1 MHLPR
6 HSIIAVM
13 LFLVLCFHQT
23 YAVEVE
29 KPITAKTPEQIAV
42 AGLRGFYTN
51 LQKNKDGTVRLVRL
65 SKPHITI
72 EKLENLRQFR
82 KLDYLAIVCPH
93 IGDEG
98 LVPIQ
103 QLTNLDTLMLSES
116 AVGDPGLS
124 YLKQLNKLER
134 LDLNNT
140 KISDSGLAHLSHHH
154 QLKVLSLKN
163 TNITD
168 AGLQHLSGLKNL
180 EVLLLSGTKVSD
192 KGLSTLASM
201 KKLKVLYLSRTRVK
215 GKQLDKIAALPQL
228 EYLVLN
234 RNTLDQQCVKTLS
247 KMSQLKGV
255 ELKHTGLLRDSVNQL
270 TKSLTKTKVFSDVS
284 IAKMDETTSSLTFT
298 KSDSLKQKPISN
310 PIQDRIRANET
321 LQPDFQRHVIPL
333 LGRLGCNSRN
343 CHGSFQGRG
352 GFQLSMFG
360 YDFKLDHDNLQKR
373 IDKKVPDQ
381 SLILNKPTSEDEHEG
396 GLRLPP
402 GGWEQKLLREWIAS
416 GAKSVEKNSPQFVRL
431 EVTPKQVV
439 FSKKGEKVSI
449 KAIAVWSDGS
459 REDVTCL
466 TRFESKD
473 DSVSEVTSE
482 GIIHAKGVG
491 DTYVISYYDNGI
503 FSTQVILPVQ
513 KKQTGDYP
521 AVPTPT
527 EIDRHVVNKLRKLG
541 IQPSGLCTDDEF
553 LRRVSLD
560 ITATLPSPDEIQEFL
575 KDTTPDKRSRK
586 IEELIK
592 RPAYVAW
599 WSMKLCDLTGSNAG
613 YLGGTEMAQPVVSQ
627 WNAWIK
633 RRVEDNIGWDKIVSG
648 IILGTSRLEG
658 ETYDEFMVRQS
669 KFTSAKDRMDFTA
682 LDNSMPH
689 YWARSNMSVPSDK
702 ALAFGYTFLGMRLD
716 CAQCHKHPFDEW
728 SKQDFQL
735 FTEFFTRIKFGTPA
749 DATVL
754 HEQSRNL
761 LGVPVKLNTAA
772 LRRQSYLRIAAEG
785 RPIPWRE
792 VYIESAKSDKQIAK
806 LLGGQEIN
814 ISQNP
819 DPRQLLMQWML
830 NEPNHY
836 FAKAFVNRIWAHYF
850 NVGIINP
857 PDDLNQANPPSN
869 KALLDYLVKG
879 FVESGY
885 DMKWLH
891 FTITNSRTYQLSWRP
906 NDTNRKDIRNF
917 SHAVLRRLPAEVAI
931 DAILKATAN
940 QKTASQFANKM
951 DRRKISQH
959 PRSYQARAIDFSLL
973 VFGKPLR
980 TTNCDCERQ
989 NEPTLLQSLYVRND
1003 EEMLSN
1009 LIRSDGWLNQLKKQ
1023 SSAQVNLDELV
1034 SEAYLR
1040 TLSRLPDET
1049 EMKESQLH
1057 LKSTKTLHEGMHDLL
1072 WVLLNT
1078 QEFITNH

>member
-6 HSIIAVM
+6 HSTIAVI

-23 YAVEVE
+23 YAVEVNE
-29 KPITAKTPEQIAV
+29 PITAKTPEQIAV
-42 AGLRGFYTN
+42 EGLRGFYTN

-65 SKPHITI
+65 SKPHV
-72 EKLENLRQFR
+72 KLEVLEQLEQFR
-82 KLDYLAIVCPH
+82 MLDYLAIICPH

-98 LVPIQ
+98 LSHIQ
-103 QLTNLDTLMLSES
+103 HLTNLDTLMLSES
-116 AVGDPGLS
+116 AVGDHGLS

-140 KISDSGLAHLSHHH
+140 KISDEGLARLSHLD

-168 AGLQHLSGLKNL
+168 AGLKHLTGLKNL

-192 KGLSTLASM
+192 AGFGILAKL
-201 KKLKVLYLSRTRVK
+201 KKLKTLYLARTRVK
-215 GKQLDKIAALPQL
+215 GKQLATLTDLPQL

-234 RNTLDQQCVKTLS
+234 RNVLDKQCVQTLV
-247 KMSQLKGV
+247 KMPKLKGL
-255 ELKHTGLLRDSVNQL
+255 ELKHTGLPGDSINQI
-270 TKSLTKTKVFSDVS
+270 TRSLTKTSVFSDVS
-284 IAKMDETTSSLTFT
+284 TAIKDETSSLVFM
-298 KSDSLKQKPISN
+298 KSDSLNLKPILS

-321 LQPDFQRHVIPL
+321 LQPGFQRHVIPL

-360 YDFKLDHDNLQKR
+360 YDFKLDHDNLLKR

-416 GAKSVEKNSPQFVRL
+416 GAKSVVENAPQFVRL
-431 EVTPKQVV
+431 DVTPKQVV
-439 FSKKGEKVSI
+439 FSKKGEMTSI
-449 KAIAVWSDGS
+449 KAIAVWSDGT

-473 DSVSEVTSE
+473 DSVAEVTAE
-482 GIIHAKGVG
+482 GKIHAKGTG

-503 FSTQVILPVQ
+503 FSTQVILPVE
-513 KKQTGDYP
+513 KKQKDDYP
-521 AVPTPT
+521 VVPTPT
-527 EIDRHVVNKLRKLG
+527 EIDRHIVNKLKKLG

-560 ITATLPSPDEIQEFL
+560 ITATLPSPDEIRKFL
-575 KDTTPDKRSRK
+575 NDKTSDKRSQK
-586 IEELIK
+586 IEELLK

-633 RRVEDNIGWDKIVSG
+633 RRVEDNIGWDQIVSG
-648 IILGTSRLEG
+648 IILGTSRLPG

-669 KFTSAKDRMDFTA
+669 EFTSVKDRKDFTA

-749 DATVL
+749 DAKVL
-754 HEQSRNL
+754 HEQTRNM

-792 VYIESAKSDKQIAK
+792 VYIEAAKGDKQIAK
-806 LLGGQEIN
+806 LLGGQKID
-814 ISQNP
+814 ISKNS
-819 DPRQLLMQWML
+819 DPRQLLMHWML
-830 NEPNHY
+830 NEPNRY

-879 FVESGY
+879 FVDSGY
-885 DMKWLH
+885 NMKWLH
-891 FTITNSRTYQLSWRP
+891 RTITNSRTYQLSWRP
-906 NDTNRKDIRNF
+906 NGTNRKDTRNF

-931 DAILKATAN
+931 DAILKATAD
-940 QKTASQFANKM
+940 QKTASQFSSKM
-951 DRRKISQH
+951 DQRKISQH

-1003 EEMLSN
+1003 EEMLSH
-1009 LIRSDGWLNQLKKQ
+1009 LTRSNGWLSELKKR
-1023 SSAQVNLDELV
+1023 SSEHADLDALV

-1040 TLSRLPDET
+1040 TLSRLPDEI

-1057 LKSTKTLHEGMHDLL
+1057 LKSTKTLHEGMHDLM
-1072 WVLLNT
+1072 WALLNT

>member
-1 MHLPR
+1 MHLQCR
-6 HSIIAVM
+6 FSILTIVSLG
-13 LFLVLCFHQT
+13 LFLPQSFAAETEAPV
-23 YAVEVE
+23 A
-29 KPITAKTPEQIAV
+29 AKTPEQIA
-42 AGLRGFYTN
+42 ANAFRGYATN
-51 LQKNKDGTVRLVRL
+51 LQYNKDGTVRLLRL
-65 SKPHITI
+65 SKPHVKP
-72 EKLENLRQFR
+72 ELLEHLEQFP
-82 KLDYLAIVCPH
+82 KLDYLAIACPH

-98 LVPIQ
+98 LAHIQ
-103 QLTNLDTLMLSES
+103 QLTNLDTLKLSES
-116 AVGDPGLS
+116 GVGDKGLT
-124 YLKQLNKLER
+124 YLRLLNKLVR
-134 LDLNNT
+134 LDLANT
-140 KISDSGLAHLSHHH
+140 KVSDQGLVQLAHHR

-163 TNITD
+163 TGITD
-168 AGLQHLSGLKNL
+168 AGLKHLAGLKNL
-180 EVLLLSGTKVSD
+180 EVLFLSGTKVSD
-192 KGLSTLASM
+192 AGLSALTKLE
-201 KKLKVLYLSRTRVK
+201 KLKVLYLSRTQVT
-215 GKQLDKIAALPQL
+215 GKQLSVIAKLPKL

-234 RNTLDQQCVKTLS
+234 RNVLDQHCLETLAT
-247 KMSQLKGV
+247 MSQLKGV
-255 ELKHTGLLRDSVNQL
+255 ELKHTGLPQGSIDQL
-270 TKSLTKTKVFSDVS
+270 TKKLAKSKVFSDVS
-284 IAKMDETTSSLTFT
+284 GAGTDNSVASLTFS
-298 KSDSLKQKPISN
+298 KSDSLQLKPILS
-310 PIQDRIRANET
+310 PIQNRISANEK
-321 LQPDFQRHVIPL
+321 LEPDFQKHVIPL

-360 YDFKLDHDNLQKR
+360 YDFKQDFDNLQKR
-373 IDKKVPDQ
+373 IDKKAPDQ
-381 SLILNKPTSEDEHEG
+381 SLVLNKPTSEDEHEG

-431 EVTPKQVV
+431 DVTPKQVV
-439 FSKKGEKVSI
+439 FSKKGEKVQI
-449 KAIAVWSDGS
+449 KAVAVWSDGT

-473 DSVSEVTSE
+473 DTVSEVTPE
-482 GIIHAKGVG
+482 GVIHAKGTG

-503 FSTQVILPVQ
+503 FSTQVILPIE
-513 KKQTGDYP
+513 KKQSGEYP
-521 AVPTPT
+521 NVPTPT
-527 EIDRHVVNKLRKLG
+527 EIDRHVVNKLKKLG

-560 ITATLPSPDEIQEFL
+560 ITATLPSPDEIQEFI
-575 KDTTPDKRSRK
+575 KDKSPDKRSRK
-586 IEELIK
+586 VEELLE
-592 RPAYVAW
+592 RPAYVSW

-613 YLGGTEMAQPVVSQ
+613 YLGGTEMAQPVVGQ
-627 WNAWIK
+627 WNAWIN
-633 RRVEDNIGWDKIVSG
+633 RRVKDNIGWDQIVSG
-648 IILGTSRLEG
+648 IILGTSRLPG
-658 ETYDEFMVRQS
+658 ETYDEFMARQS
-669 KFTSAKDRMDFTA
+669 KYTSVKDRLDFTA

-716 CAQCHKHPFDEW
+716 CAQCHKHPFDQW

-735 FTEFFTRIKFGTPA
+735 FTEFFTRIKFGIPK
-749 DATVL
+749 DATIL
-754 HEQSRNL
+754 HEQSRNM

-792 VYIESAKSDKQIAK
+792 VFIESAKSDKQIAK

-814 ISQNP
+814 ISQSS
-819 DPRQLLMQWML
+819 DPRELLMHWML

-857 PDDLNQANPPSN
+857 PDDLNLANPPSN

-879 FVESGY
+879 FIKSGY

-891 FTITNSRTYQLSWRP
+891 RTITNSRTYQLSWRP
-906 NDTNRKDIRNF
+906 NDTNRKDTRNF
-917 SHAVLRRLPAEVAI
+917 SHAVLRRMPAEVAI
-931 DAILKATAN
+931 DAILKATASSA
-940 QKTASQFANKM
+940 KAKQFDQNM
-951 DRRKISQH
+951 NVRKISQH

-1003 EEMLSN
+1003 EEMLKN
-1009 LIRSDGWLNQLKKQ
+1009 LTRPDSWLVEVKKQ
-1023 SSAQVNLDELV
+1023 STDQPDFDALV
-1034 SEAYLR
+1034 TEAYLR
-1040 TLSRLPDET
+1040 TLSRLPNQEELKDS
-1049 EMKESQLH
+1049 KLH
-1057 LKSTKTLHEGMHDLL
+1057 LKSTKTLDEGLHDLL
-1072 WVLLNT
+1072 WALLNT

>member
-1 MHLPR
+1 MH
-6 HSIIAVM
+6 
-13 LFLVLCFHQT
+13 FLRRFFILMIVSSGFFLQKSFAAET
-23 YAVEVE
+23 EAPVV
-29 KPITAKTPEQIAV
+29 AKTPEQIA
-42 AGLRGFYTN
+42 AKAFRGYATN
-51 LQKNKDGTVRLVRL
+51 LQYNKDGSVRLLRL
-65 SKPHITI
+65 SKPHVKP
-72 EKLENLRQFR
+72 ELFEHLAQFR
-82 KLDYLAIVCPH
+82 KLDYLAIACPH
-93 IGDEG
+93 IGDVG
-98 LVPIQ
+98 LSHIQ
-103 QLTNLDTLMLSES
+103 QLTNLDTLKLSES
-116 AVGDPGLS
+116 AIGDQGLTYIRS
-124 YLKQLNKLER
+124 LNKLVR
-134 LDLNNT
+134 LDLDNT
-140 KISDSGLAHLSHHH
+140 KVSDQGLAELSHHH

-163 TNITD
+163 NRITD
-168 AGLQHLSGLKNL
+168 VGLQHLSGLKNL
-180 EVLLLSGTKVSD
+180 EVLFLSGTNVSD
-192 KGLSTLASM
+192 VGLSALA
-201 KKLKVLYLSRTRVK
+201 KLKQLKVLYLARTQVT
-215 GKQLDKIAALPQL
+215 GKQLSAIAQLPKL

-234 RNTLDQQCVKTLS
+234 RNSLDQKSVETLTT
-247 KMSQLKGV
+247 MTQLKGL
-255 ELKHTGLLRDSVNQL
+255 ELKHTGLPHGSINQL
-270 TKSLTKTKVFSDVS
+270 TKKLAKAKVFADVS
-284 IAKMDETTSSLTFT
+284 IAGSDKAGAYLSFT
-298 KSDSLKQKPISN
+298 KSDSLQLKPILS
-310 PIQDRIRANET
+310 PIQDRIAANEK
-321 LQPDFQRHVIPL
+321 LQPDFQKHVIPV

-360 YDFKLDHDNLQKR
+360 YDFKQDYDNLQKR
-373 IDKKVPDQ
+373 IDKKTPDQ

-402 GGWEQKLLREWIAS
+402 GGWEQKLLREWIIS

-431 EVTPKQVV
+431 DVTPKQVV
-439 FSKKGEKVSI
+439 FSKKGEKASI
-449 KAIAVWSDGS
+449 KAIAVWSDGT

-473 DSVSEVTSE
+473 DSVSEVSPE
-482 GIIHAKGVG
+482 GVITAKGTG

-513 KKQTGDYP
+513 KKQTGEYP
-521 AVPTPT
+521 NVPTPT
-527 EIDRHVVNKLRKLG
+527 EIDQHVVNKLKKLG

-560 ITATLPSPDEIQEFL
+560 ITATLPSPDEIRAFL

-586 IEELIK
+586 IEELLN
-592 RPAYVAW
+592 RSTYVAW

-613 YLGGTEMAQPVVSQ
+613 YLGGTEMAQPVASQ
-627 WNAWIK
+627 WDSWIK
-633 RRVEDNIGWDKIVSG
+633 RRVKDNVSWDKIVSG
-648 IILGTSRLEG
+648 IILGTSRLPG
-658 ETYDEFMVRQS
+658 ETYDEFMARQS
-669 KFTSAKDRMDFTA
+669 KYTSIKNRLDFTA

-716 CAQCHKHPFDEW
+716 CAQCHKHPFDQW

-735 FTEFFTRIKFGTPA
+735 FTEFFTRIKFGIPN
-749 DATVL
+749 DAAIL
-754 HEQSRNL
+754 HEQSRNM
-761 LGVPVKLNTAA
+761 LGVPVKLNTAS

-792 VYIESAKSDKQIAK
+792 VYIESAKNDKQMAK

-814 ISQNP
+814 ISKKS
-819 DPRQLLMQWML
+819 DPRELLMHWML

-879 FVESGY
+879 FVDSGY

-891 FTITNSRTYQLSWRP
+891 RTITNSRTYQLSWRP
-906 NDTNRKDIRNF
+906 NDTNRKDTRNF

-931 DAILKATAN
+931 DAILKS
-940 QKTASQFANKM
+940 TASSGKAKQFDENM
-951 DRRKISQH
+951 GIRKISQH

-989 NEPTLLQSLYVRND
+989 DEPTLLQSLYVRND
-1003 EEMLSN
+1003 AEMLNN
-1009 LIRSDGWLNQLKKQ
+1009 LTRTDGWLSQLKKQ
-1023 SSAQVNLDELV
+1023 KDNKRDLDAIV
-1034 SEAYLR
+1034 TEAYLR
-1040 TLSRLPDET
+1040 TLSRFPDES
-1049 EMKESQLH
+1049 EIKESMLH
-1057 LKSTKTLHEGMHDLL
+1057 LKSTKTVDEGLHDLM
-1072 WVLLNT
+1072 WALLNT